1 MTRKALK
8 STTAILT
15 AMSLLQPLPSL
26 AQSNPDV
33 SVSDADTQT
42 NKQPPLPT
50 RQEICAEAKIT
61 EELECDLHILELE
74 AAGGDAATDA
84 PVEVDTTEQVETE
97 ALAAEKAEAEAQAAA
112 DAIAQTEANTTAEA
126 EAQATAEAEAQVEAS
141 AKADADA
148 QAAADAEA
156 LTEANAAVE
165 AEANATAEAKAQA
178 DADAK
183 ADADKAARAADKAEA
198 QAARAAKR
206 AEARAARAEPAA
218 QAAAEAERKDAES
231 ITEPEA
237 EAEAVAAEKAAAQ
250 AKADAVA
257 TDQAEKDAKAAAAAR
272 TEAEPKAEAVAAAQE
287 QQTRSAVPDAS
298 AIETLTG
305 APLEALA
312 TEADAETSAEVTT
325 ETVTEQTSRSSSE
338 EFKEWSPE
346 DQQRETTTQS
356 VAPKAKSKDGMSDLQ
371 KAGLLALGAAVVGAI
386 VLNGQRVEANTG
398 DRVVVVDDDN
408 DYRILKDDDALLRQ
422 PGSDVRTQRFS
433 DGSTRTNVLRG
444 DGTEIITIRD
454 STGRVLRRVLVETDG
469 REYVLFDD
477 TRSFEPVVIRDL
489 PEPAVEDFDYQ
500 AASDRDSLR
509 LALLAADRRDIGR
522 SFSLRQV
529 REIHEVRQLS
539 PEINL
544 QNITFTTASSAIQP
558 SQAHQLRQMGMLM
571 RDLIAD
577 DPTELFLI
585 EGYTDAIGA
594 PGYNLLLS
602 DRRAESV
609 ALALGEYFDVPTEN
623 LVVQGYGERFLKIPT
638 QAAERL
644 NRRVAVRRIT
654 TLVRESGL

>member
-1 MTRKALK
+1 MTRKSLK

-26 AQSNPDV
+26 AQSSPEA
-33 SVSDADTQT
+33 SVIDGGTQT
-42 NKQPPLPT
+42 GAQPPLRTPE
-50 RQEICAEAKIT
+50 EICAEAKIV
-61 EELECDLHILELE
+61 EELECDLYILKRE
-74 AAGGDAATDA
+74 AAASDAASA
-84 PVEVDTTEQVETE
+84 AAVESDTTEQAE
-97 ALAAEKAEAEAQAAA
+97 AEAHAAEEAEAQAEADVKAKAVADAAAEAEANATVEAEAQADADAKADAEKAARAA
-112 DAIAQTEANTTAEA
+112 DKAEAKAARETDKAEAKAAREADKAEAKAAADAEA
-126 EAQATAEAEAQVEAS
+126 EAQATAEAERKDTEAS
-141 AKADADA
+141 A
-148 QAAADAEA
+148 
-156 LTEANAAVE
+156 E
-165 AEANATAEAKAQA
+165 AETQA
-178 DADAK
+178 DAATETEK
-183 ADADKAARAADKAEA
+183 PAPA
-198 QAARAAKR
+198 
-206 AEARAARAEPAA
+206 AEPQQTEPAVSGTRTDVSEA
-218 QAAAEAERKDAES
+218 CLAEVIASDGSVACVDTLSGES
-231 ITEPEA
+231 I
-237 EAEAVAAEKAAAQ
+237 
-250 AKADAVA
+250 
-257 TDQAEKDAKAAAAAR
+257 
-272 TEAEPKAEAVAAAQE
+272 
-287 QQTRSAVPDAS
+287 
-298 AIETLTG
+298 
-305 APLEALA
+305 EALA
-312 TEADAETSAEVTT
+312 TEADAGTSAEVTT

-346 DQQRETTTQS
+346 DQQRTTTVQS
-356 VAPKAKSKDGMSDLQ
+356 VAPKSKSNNGMSDLQ
-371 KAGLLALGAAVVGAI
+371 KAGLLALGAVVVGAI

-454 STGRVLRRVLVETDG
+454 STGRVLRRELVETDG

-509 LALLAADRRDIGR
+509 RALFAADQRDIGR

-529 REIHEVRQLS
+529 RDIHEVRQLS

-544 QNITFTTASSAIQP
+544 QNITFATGSSAIQP
-558 SQAHQLRQMGMLM
+558 SQAEQLRQMGLLM

-609 ALALGEYFDVPTEN
+609 ALALSEYFDVPTEN

-638 QAAERL
+638 QEAERL

-654 TLVRESGL
+654 TLVGESGL